1 MTPSGIKAQYD
12 ADDSK
17 IFCFDASYALPSKE
31 WVLDDFSHYFRVFLN
46 RMGLEKWDEQF
57 DCDDFSRLS
66 FGLAIIAQAL
76 AGIAH
81 AKTRK
86 RKEQGLAFGVFNFM
100 LNEKTGH
107 SINTFIT
114 KKDGVLFW
122 EPQTQALTT
131 LSESEKKSASFILF

>member
-1 MTPSGIKAQYD
+1 MTPGGIKAQYS

-17 IFCFDASYALPSKE
+17 IFCFDKSYALPSKE
-31 WVLDDFSHYFRVFLN
+31 WVVDEFSHYYRCFLN
-46 RMGLEKWDEQF
+46 RMGLEKWDEQW
-57 DCDDFSRLS
+57 DCENFSKL
-66 FGLAIIAQAL
+66 AQAL

-86 RKEQGLAFGVFNFM
+86 RKEQGLAFGVFNFI
-100 LNEKTGH
+100 LDANSHH

-122 EPQTQALTT
+122 EPQTQELIV
-131 LSESEKKSASFILF
+131 LSEKEEASATFVLF